1 MSEITKPE
9 ETPGVRGA
17 GTGALLSSIHETQAH
32 EGNRV
37 KEPYRNSARHAF
49 RCSSNAA
56 SVPSTITSGLL
67 LGSNIAAKFP
77 VSRNALTPRA
87 RISGVGVLNET
98 SIDRS

>member
-37 KEPYRNSARHAF
+37 KEPYRNSLAMLFVA
-49 RCSSNAA
+49 
-56 SVPSTITSGLL
+56 LL
-67 LGSNIAAKFP
+67 TQRLFH
-77 VSRNALTPRA
+77 PR
-87 RISGVGVLNET
+87 
-98 SIDRS
+98 